1 MKKYKIHIGS
11 FSFVHVLLD
20 TASVRKVLTA
30 FLFSSA
36 DTALWDRCLKR
47 SITLETGPLLVL
59 LPVELSEPARGLVVT
74 VASGVPPAGPVSELD
89 VEPLLLAVLRLPDDC
104 DINEFC
110 KHKVLPLVNTCK
122 FLNQYYKI
130 YYMSIRYLLFYSHT

>member
-1 MKKYKIHIGS
+1 MQHDGEIQTN
-11 FSFVHVLLD
+11 VDQVLFH
-20 TASVRKVLTA
+20 TVCVVLTA

-36 DTALWDRCLKR
+36 DTALCDRCLKR

-74 VASGVPPAGPVSELD
+74 VVSGVPPAGPVSELD
-89 VEPLLLAVLRLPDDC
+89 VDPLLLAVLRLPDDG

-110 KHKVLPLVNTCK
+110 KQKRFVLL
-122 FLNQYYKI
+122 
-130 YYMSIRYLLFYSHT
+130 

>member
-1 MKKYKIHIGS
+1 MCSY
-11 FSFVHVLLD
+11 V
-20 TASVRKVLTA
+20 TRKVIHTHIALLTA

-36 DTALWDRCLKR
+36 DTALCDRCLKR

-74 VASGVPPAGPVSELD
+74 VVSGVPLAVPVSELEVD
-89 VEPLLLAVLRLPDDC
+89 PLLLAVLRFPDDG

-110 KHKVLPLVNTCK
+110 NTNDAH
-122 FLNQYYKI
+122 FQ
-130 YYMSIRYLLFYSHT
+130 